1 MVKRWQHT
9 RGSNSMRAGDRG
21 EAKSRRHV
29 ARRSH
34 GDVVRVGHGF
44 TGQLTLGRSPDCL
57 VAGRRADT
65 RGSNSRRAGDRGEAI
80 SRRHVARRSHGDV
93 VRVGHG
99 CTSQLTL
106 GRSPDCLVAG
116 RRADLSEGVGKQQVA
131 VLVDGHSVGLPFRLN
146 RRSRALAIDRAACP
160 SSALWAPSP
169 RGGRI
174 RWLSI
179 RWGRPNVGSYASVYA
194 IGQRPPSP
202 ARAAVSNIQDHIAGA
217 GDGSMAN
224 WGVRVVSGASNP
236 I

>member
-1 MVKRWQHT
+1 M
-9 RGSNSMRAGDRG
+9 RGGGRG
-21 EAKSRRHV
+21 EAK
-29 ARRSH
+29 
-34 GDVVRVGHGF
+34 
-44 TGQLTLGRSPDCL
+44 
-57 VAGRRADT
+57 
-65 RGSNSRRAGDRGEAI
+65 

-194 IGQRPPSP
+194 IGHRPPSH

-217 GDGSMAN
+217 GDGTMAN
-224 WGVRVVSGASNP
+224 WGVRAVSVASISISKVPGRCRGGSPAVQPLNP
-236 I
+236 VQISSRAIRLRIERGDSAVCWPGWPCGRIRRRRTARGL

>member
-9 RGSNSMRAGDRG
+9 RGSNSMRLSG
-21 EAKSRRHV
+21 
-29 ARRSH
+29 
-34 GDVVRVGHGF
+34 
-44 TGQLTLGRSPDCL
+44 
-57 VAGRRADT
+57 
-65 RGSNSRRAGDRGEAI
+65 RGEAI
-80 SRRHVARRSHGDV
+80 SRRHVARRSHGNV

-99 CTSQLTL
+99 CTGQLTL
-106 GRSPDCLVAG
+106 GRSPELVGG
-116 RRADLSEGVGKQQVA
+116 RPLRGPVGGGRETTSCRPGGWAFGRVALPVESTLEGVGYRPR
-131 VLVDGHSVGLPFRLN
+131 GLPLIRPLGTF
-146 RRSRALAIDRAACP
+146 P
-160 SSALWAPSP
+160 P
-169 RGGRI
+169 GGRI

-194 IGQRPPSP
+194 IGHRPPSP